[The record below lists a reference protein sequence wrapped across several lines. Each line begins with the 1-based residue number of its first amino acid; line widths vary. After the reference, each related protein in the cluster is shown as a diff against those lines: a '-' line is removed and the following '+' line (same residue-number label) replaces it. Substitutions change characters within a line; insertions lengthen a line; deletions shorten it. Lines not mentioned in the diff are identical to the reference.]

1 MSYMAN
7 PAAGTRRRR
16 VLDPQPVEAEYAS
29 LLAEGRARC
38 APVPSNRGGRPR
50 TVRIGADIGTIEALR
65 HEGIPLSVLNS
76 AMRRPLLM
84 LEDFT
89 ERDRPHA
96 QEQQRNAT
104 VSAVRMELV
113 HAEIAPF
120 GPDDASLRRGS
131 RSYELLALSTHMFS
145 NAHLYTVEDEDKFAE
160 VELVPGGGSD
170 NESLSLKAAIMGADD
185 IMVSEMSTSSS
196 SCLQKFR
203 QLWSAIEPYTGGGLT
218 EDRDIAFWGAISSGE
233 KFLVIDREHWI
244 DDEHRDHSESWDACA
259 FVVRWDPETEEFE
272 NFDMLSMDDPKRHVT
287 MVDRAD
293 FKKQVQQIME
303 DEGIEYCCAWGADCQ
318 GLGQNFDAQRFVRNL
333 LPDLPGWNKK
343 PELWYNSFSLAM
355 DVLRHAGLVPSTNK
369 IYGKKHTAIRDCFD
383 VLSVLELV
391 LLEFE

>member
-1 MSYMAN
+1 MSYMVN
-7 PAAGTRRRR
+7 PAARKQQRR
-16 VLDPQPVEAEYAS
+16 VLDPEEAEFKS
-29 LLAEGRARC
+29 LLALGRARC
-38 APVPSNRGGRPR
+38 APVSTNRGQGGRPR
-50 TVRIGADIGTIEALR
+50 AVRIGADTGTIEELR
-65 HEGIPLSVLNS
+65 RAGIPLSILNS
-76 AMRRPLLM
+76 AMRRPLLQQ
-84 LEDFT
+84 EDFT
-89 ERDRPHA
+89 ERDRHEA
-96 QEQQRNAT
+96 KGLQRNAT
-104 VSAVRMELV
+104 VCAVRMELV

-131 RSYELLALSTHMFS
+131 NSQELKGLSVHMFS

-160 VELVPGGGSD
+160 VEVVARSSRD
-170 NESLSLKAAIMGADD
+170 ATLKDAIMGADD
-185 IMVSEMSTSSS
+185 IMVSEMHTSSS
-196 SCLQKFR
+196 SCQQKFK
-203 QLWSAIEPYTGGGLT
+203 LLLSAIEPYTGGGLT
-218 EDRDIAFWGAISSGE
+218 EEGDIAFWEAISSGE

-244 DDEHRDHSESWDACA
+244 DDEHRDHLESWDACA
-259 FVVRWDPETEEFE
+259 MVVRWDPGTEEFE
-272 NFDMLSMDDPKRHVT
+272 TFDMLSIDDPERHVA

-293 FKKQVQQIME
+293 FKEQVQQIME
-303 DEGIEYCCAWGADCQ
+303 VEGIEYCCAWGADCQ
-318 GLGQNFDAQRFVRNL
+318 GLGENFDAQRFVRNL